1 MRGMT
6 ARKDSA
12 MSTPSDSRGAAGRPG
27 PPTQPAILR
36 PAELPATDRG
46 GGNKTIPLVSPRVG
60 SQQMLNGITVI
71 APGKAIGLHAHNCEE
86 SVIVLEGQGV
96 VELDGVDHA
105 VNTFDTTWVPAGV
118 PHRFKNTSDAQ
129 PLRIFW
135 TYASPGATRT
145 LIATGETHS
154 IASEH
159 RK

>member
-1 MRGMT
+1 M
-6 ARKDSA
+6 SA
-12 MSTPSDSRGAAGRPG
+12 PSDSGGAPGRPG
-27 PPTQPAILR
+27 PPAQPAILR

-46 GGNKTIPLVSPRVG
+46 GGNKTIPLVSPWVG

-96 VELDGVDHA
+96 VELDGVDHP
-105 VNTFDTTWVPAGV
+105 VGTFDTTWVPAGV

-129 PLRIFW
+129 SLRIFW

-159 RK
+159 VK

>member
-1 MRGMT
+1 M
-6 ARKDSA
+6 SA
-12 MSTPSDSRGAAGRPG
+12 PSAPPG
-27 PPTQPAILR
+27 PVGCPEPPARPVILR

-60 SQQMLNGITVI
+60 SRQMLNGITAI

-86 SVIVLEGQGV
+86 SVIVLEGRGV
-96 VELDGVDHA
+96 IELDGKDHA
-105 VNTFDTTWVPAGV
+105 VDTFDTIWVPAGM
-118 PHRFKNTSDAQ
+118 PHRFKNTSDAE

-135 TYASPGATRT
+135 TYASPEATRT

-159 RK
+159 HAPR

>member
-1 MRGMT
+1 MNV
-6 ARKDSA
+6 
-12 MSTPSDSRGAAGRPG
+12 PSDSGGAAGRLE
-27 PPTQPAILR
+27 PPAQPAILR

-46 GGNKTIPLVSPRVG
+46 GGNKTIPLVTPRVG
-60 SQQMLNGITVI
+60 SRQMLNGITAI
-71 APGKAIGLHAHNCEE
+71 APGQAIGLHAHNCEE
-86 SVIVLEGQGV
+86 SVIVLEGQGL
-96 VELDGVDHA
+96 VELDGVDHP
-105 VNTFDTTWVPAGV
+105 VGTFDTTWVPAGV

-159 RK
+159 VK

>member
-1 MRGMT
+1 MRV
-6 ARKDSA
+6 
-12 MSTPSDSRGAAGRPG
+12 PSDSGGAAGRLE
-27 PPTQPAILR
+27 PPAQPAILR

-46 GGNKTIPLVSPRVG
+46 GGNKTIPLVTPRVG
-60 SQQMLNGITVI
+60 SRQMLNGITAI

-86 SVIVLEGQGV
+86 SVIVLEGQGL
-96 VELDGVDHA
+96 VELDGVDHP
-105 VNTFDTTWVPAGV
+105 VGTFDTTWVPAGV

-145 LIATGETHS
+145 LLATGETHS

-159 RK
+159 MK